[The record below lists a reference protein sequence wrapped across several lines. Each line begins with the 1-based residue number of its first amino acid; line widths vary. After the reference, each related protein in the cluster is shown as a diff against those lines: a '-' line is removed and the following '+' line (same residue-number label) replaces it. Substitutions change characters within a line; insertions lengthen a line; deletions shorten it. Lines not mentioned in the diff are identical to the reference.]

1 MTPNSKTTEKTMATA
16 VARWLKSER
25 GLAAQEISLGRN
37 RFDVVAYDKKRRVFK
52 VVECKLTTRESGIGK
67 TFGQLASYTAGL
79 SNRGYEFVN
88 AASKNLKNIS
98 FNTWMEATS
107 GGRTIQVE
115 YFVALRE
122 KALKDVEFLRSVRK
136 QVPGVGII
144 RYKEN
149 GQCKDNIWSHGKRD
163 YELCC
168 AKPRKIKLNQP
179 RRRYS

>member
-1 MTPNSKTTEKTMATA
+1 MTSEKEMAKA
-16 VARWLKSER
+16 VARWLKSEK

-52 VVECKLTTRESGIGK
+52 VVECKLTKRETGIGK
-67 TFGQLASYTAGL
+67 TFGQLVSYTGTL
-79 SNRGYEFVN
+79 SKSGYDFVN
-88 AASKNLKNIS
+88 AASKRLGRMS

-107 GGRTIQVE
+107 GGRKIRVE

-122 KALKDVEFLRSVRK
+122 KALKDDDFLYAIRK

-149 GQCKDNIWSHGKRD
+149 GQCKNNILLNGKRD
-163 YELCC
+163 YELCR
-168 AKPRKIKLNQP
+168 AKARTIKLKRPEQSAARN
-179 RRRYS
+179 